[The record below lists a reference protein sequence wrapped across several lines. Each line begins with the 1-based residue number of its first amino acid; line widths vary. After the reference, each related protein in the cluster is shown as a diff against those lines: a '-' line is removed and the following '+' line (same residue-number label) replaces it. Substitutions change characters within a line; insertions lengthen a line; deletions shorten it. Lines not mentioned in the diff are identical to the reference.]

1 MASRTKRKAYRVY
14 RRLELTLYRSWP
26 LRELPYLT
34 MFVRQC
40 SSKFSMSSTIGVRGI
55 SFSTG
60 TSPGSNTDR
69 KTRLKTFERHVR
81 VQLDGRLI
89 EFFATVVQSQR
100 LSTMPLQKP
109 DIAVMR
115 TVFKSSAFQQ
125 ISILQKTTTP
135 LDNLFP
141 TLKYG
146 ALRSN

>member
-1 MASRTKRKAYRVY
+1 
-14 RRLELTLYRSWP
+14 
-26 LRELPYLT
+26 
-34 MFVRQC
+34 
-40 SSKFSMSSTIGVRGI
+40 MSSTIGVRGI

-69 KTRLKTFERHVR
+69 KTRLKTFERHGR

-115 TVFKSSAFQQ
+115 TDYKPSAFQQ